1 MSSPR
6 SRTTHIS
13 AADATDPHDAT
24 NTTAAAA
31 ISPADIGEEFYR
43 IALSLRHSARH
54 CMEPEGDASL
64 RPLSL
69 ARMRLLHVI
78 AESGA
83 QPLRMR
89 DLSVALGVTARNIT
103 TIVDGLEH
111 EGFVVRRP
119 DATDRR
125 ATLLELTE
133 FGLAHIAQMHELQIR
148 MSERLF
154 APLDADERCVFMR
167 LLGKIRAGAEALPSV
182 ELPYHPEVR
191 VDDAEMGN
199 RRGRGQRYAPAEGQ

>member
-6 SRTTHIS
+6 SRTTHVS
-13 AADATDPHDAT
+13 AANATDPEDAR
-24 NTTAAAA
+24 
-31 ISPADIGEEFYR
+31 ISPADIAEEFYR

-69 ARMRLLHVI
+69 PRMRLLHVI

-83 QPLRMR
+83 QRLRMR
-89 DLSVALGVTARNIT
+89 DLSEALGVTARNVT

-111 EGFVVRRP
+111 DGFVVRRP

-125 ATLLELTE
+125 ATLLELTA
-133 FGLAHIAQMHELQIR
+133 FGQAHIARMYELQIR

-154 APLDADERCVFMR
+154 APLDADERRIFMR
-167 LLGKIRAGAEALPSV
+167 LLEKIRAGAEALSPGG
-182 ELPYHPEVR
+182 LPPHAAPKNER
-191 VDDAEMGN
+191 SDDTAMGQ
-199 RRGRGQRYAPAEGQ
+199 RRGRGRPR

>member
-6 SRTTHIS
+6 SRTTHVS
-13 AADATDPHDAT
+13 AANATDPEDAT
-24 NTTAAAA
+24 
-31 ISPADIGEEFYR
+31 ISPADIAEEFYR

-69 ARMRLLHVI
+69 PRMRLLHVI

-83 QPLRMR
+83 QRLRMR
-89 DLSVALGVTARNIT
+89 DLSEALGVTARNVT

-111 EGFVVRRP
+111 DGFVVRRP

-125 ATLLELTE
+125 ATLLELTA
-133 FGLAHIAQMHELQIR
+133 FGQAHIARMYELQIR

-154 APLDADERCVFMR
+154 APLDADERRVFMR
-167 LLGKIRAGAEALPSV
+167 LLEKIRAGAEALSPGG
-182 ELPYHPEVR
+182 LPPHAAPKNER
-191 VDDAEMGN
+191 SDDTAMGQ
-199 RRGRGQRYAPAEGQ
+199 RRGRRRPR